1 MAYKR
6 VAAVTALREGQK
18 IVRAPREG
26 VEKCP
31 PRFLCYTARVS
42 MATLQCVQY
51 GTGRPS
57 APKDDDKTAA
67 ASFTKIMPNRLAA
80 SSVFRLL

>member
-1 MAYKR
+1 MFR
-6 VAAVTALREGQK
+6 WK
-18 IVRAPREG
+18 IIVFIT
-26 VEKCP
+26 K
-31 PRFLCYTARVS
+31 FS

>member
-1 MAYKR
+1 VGGR
-6 VAAVTALREGQK
+6 GGEWEDGRGGEEG
-18 IVRAPREG
+18 REG
-26 VEKCP
+26 VRSGP
-31 PRFLCYTARVS
+31 PSSYATQQRVS

-57 APKDDDKTAA
+57 APKDGDKTAA